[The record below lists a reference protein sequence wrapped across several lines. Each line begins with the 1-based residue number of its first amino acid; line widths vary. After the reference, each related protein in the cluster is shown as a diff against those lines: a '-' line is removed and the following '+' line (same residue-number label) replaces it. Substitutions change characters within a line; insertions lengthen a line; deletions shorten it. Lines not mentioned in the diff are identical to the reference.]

1 MRLVYGF
8 LCDYATAGAGNK
20 PTAVG
25 IFDSIWTQSGNQ
37 VTVPN
42 CFLHAHFD
50 APGSGPRR
58 LLTLALVDDD
68 GKMLE
73 ENEMPIN
80 LAPGA
85 DGLGMGGYLYLF
97 LPSRVLPGYGDY
109 EFVLS
114 VDGVRFAS
122 LPLHARE
129 VREGQIV
136 KA

>member
-8 LCDYATAGAGNK
+8 LCDYAAAGASNK

-25 IFDSIWTQSGNQ
+25 IFDAIFAKGGDKPTLPG
-37 VTVPN
+37 
-42 CFLHAHFD
+42 CFIHAQFD

-58 LLTLALVDDD
+58 VLTLMLVDDD
-68 GKMLE
+68 GKALE
-73 ENEMPIN
+73 ENELNIS

-85 DGLGMGGYLYLF
+85 DGLGMGAYLYLF
-97 LPSRVLPGYGDY
+97 MPGKVLPDFGDY

-114 VDGVRFAS
+114 ADGVRFAS
-122 LPLHARE
+122 IPLRARE
-129 VREGQIV
+129 IREGQIV

>member
-8 LCDYATAGAGNK
+8 LCDYAAAGAGNK

-25 IFDSIWTQSGNQ
+25 IFDAIWTQSGNA
-37 VTVPN
+37 VTLPN
-42 CFLHAHFD
+42 CFLHAQFD
-50 APGSGPRR
+50 APGSGPKRV
-58 LLTLALVDDD
+58 LTLTLVDDD
-68 GKMLE
+68 GKTLD
-73 ENEMPIN
+73 ENEMTIG

-85 DGLGMGGYLYLF
+85 DGLGMGAYLYLF
-97 LPSRVLPGYGDY
+97 MPAKVLPDFGDY

-114 VDGVRFAS
+114 ADGVRFGS
-122 LPLHARE
+122 IPLRARE